1 MPPIPTPAEAAVNGA
16 EFMRRLCLDHA
27 DEPNDIPKTLTAMG
41 FRETQ
46 RLADGVNLSVWSV
59 LMELDDGDFSV
70 VYLVDLEGNVD
81 TLCALFPDSREAKSA
96 LTDFVKSQPK
106 TTDIT
111 RDITPFLHGLPD
123 ALATCMRRGKF
134 WSSKAVGEMGM
145 NFGVMPFP
153 VTRADGNQSLAFTVE
168 PNRALEDRLTYVETQ
183 ALFDP
188 TSRFERYM
196 EIFETV
202 GIKHGDD
209 FPALVTAAQAQGF
222 DAEIGD
228 TTGSWMGGGRDD
240 LPITENL
247 LSFQLNNEAETD
259 FELALFFRMDAR
271 LIKSRI
277 KSECLK
283 RLGITQTNDAGHGQI
298 MIRDELYG
306 VTLGAESEL
315 FGNYYLMLY
324 K

>member
-1 MPPIPTPAEAAVNGA
+1 MPPVPTPAEAAVHGA
-16 EFMRRLCLDHA
+16 EFIRRLCLNHA

-41 FRETQ
+41 FSETQ
-46 RLADGVNLSVWSV
+46 RLADGANLSVWSV

-70 VYLVDLEGNVD
+70 VYQVDLEGNVT

-153 VTRADGNQSLAFTVE
+153 VTRSDGEQSLAITVE
-168 PNRALEDRLTYVETQ
+168 QNRWLEDPLTYVETQ

-188 TSRFERYM
+188 TSRFERFM

-202 GIKHGDD
+202 GIAHGDD

-222 DAEIGD
+222 DAETGD
-228 TTGSWMGGGRDD
+228 TEGSWKGGRRDD
-240 LPITENL
+240 LPITESL
-247 LSFQLNNEAETD
+247 LYFQLNCEAETD
-259 FELALFFRMDAR
+259 FELALFFRMDPNPGPEQIR
-271 LIKSRI
+271 
-277 KSECLK
+277 SECFK
-283 RLGITQTNDAGHGQI
+283 RLGITQTNDAGHGLI
-298 MIRDELYG
+298 AIRGETYG
-306 VTLGAESEL
+306 VDLNSENEL
-315 FGNYYLMLY
+315 FGNYILVLY